1 MSWVTLNYLFELGNS
16 RLVCGERSVT
26 IQLSQGIFG
35 FLITVTY
42 STDLKWRDSSDQTTW
57 SRYFSAEL
65 VPGHRVL
72 RSSPLIPQFLG
83 SFLVFSRFCN
93 GPITAKFTSHH
104 NLVLCLRGVT
114 VTNTFELWSV
124 SSVSWLLIQNCTTR
138 FASVYIL
145 RQHIQ
150 YRFRLIVICVLILWC
165 IQECNYCLLSTAC
178 VRLSWNNSE
187 QHCCKIRPQPPAF
200 PAPSSPNYSP
210 VSPLT
215 FDSHR

>member
-1 MSWVTLNYLFELGNS
+1 MSWVRLNYLFELGNP

-35 FLITVTY
+35 FLITATY

-150 YRFRLIVICVLILWC
+150 YRFQLWC

-178 VRLSWNNSE
+178 VRLCLGTNQSNIVAKSDPS
-187 QHCCKIRPQPPAF
+187 HLLSPRPPRPTT
-200 PAPSSPNYSP
+200 
-210 VSPLT
+210 PLC
-215 FDSHR
+215 RP